1 MKACYFKL
9 ILQSFFFVYFNTIFF
24 GKRVE
29 QLFQYL
35 IFDMLNLRIKIAAK
49 KDVCGGGDNFNRV
62 FANVYYAVMCLT
74 ILICKMHTYYNAIRQ
89 SFKVHI

>member
-49 KDVCGGGDNFNRV
+49 KDVCVWGGG
-62 FANVYYAVMCLT
+62 T
-74 ILICKMHTYYNAIRQ
+74 ISIESLLMFIMQLC
-89 SFKVHI
+89 V